1 VTVGDRRPP
10 PEAAPYG
17 TPALCPPARISAQCS
32 KPKAPPARRP
42 EALTLS
48 ADPATR
54 DGYDAGVK
62 KPVAVP
68 KKWIV
73 PPSGKVWV
81 TSKLQVTT
89 DFFAA
94 LGAHCERL
102 GLPHDSFRN
111 LVTADPEGR
120 QLYHQVERG
129 ELSQPAFEQRIAQL
143 LGVQPTGL
151 IQGLL
156 ADLRPEPLMAEA
168 VERTRTVGIPVGVI
182 TNSWGT
188 APYDPYTAYQ
198 LNQRF
203 DAVVISSQVGLRKPE
218 PAIYRRAAHELA
230 VPTER
235 IVFVDDIAANLQPA
249 QELGMAVIHHVD
261 PARTVR
267 ELERLLGLSDRLLR
281 RP

>member
-1 VTVGDRRPP
+1 MTDYEGLLLDF
-10 PEAAPYG
+10 G
-17 TPALCPPARISAQCS
+17 
-32 KPKAPPARRP
+32 
-42 EALTLS
+42 
-48 ADPATR
+48 
-54 DGYDAGVK
+54 GV
-62 KPVAVP
+62 
-68 KKWIV
+68 
-73 PPSGKVWV
+73 
-81 TSKLQVTT
+81 VTT

-111 LVTADPEGR
+111 LVTADAKGR
-120 QLYHQVERG
+120 ELYHQVERG
-129 ELSQPAFEQRIAQL
+129 ELSQPAFEQKIAQL
-143 LGVQPTGL
+143 LGVQPAGL

-168 VERTRTVGIPVGVI
+168 VARARTAGIRVGVI

-188 APYDPYTAYQ
+188 APYDPYAAYQ

-218 PAIYRRAAHELA
+218 PAIYRLAADELA
-230 VPTER
+230 VPLGG

-249 QELGMAVIHHVD
+249 KELGMAVIHHVD
-261 PARTVR
+261 PGRTVHD
-267 ELERLLGLSDRLLR
+267 LERLLGLSDRLLR

>member
-1 VTVGDRRPP
+1 MTSYEGLLLDF
-10 PEAAPYG
+10 G
-17 TPALCPPARISAQCS
+17 
-32 KPKAPPARRP
+32 
-42 EALTLS
+42 
-48 ADPATR
+48 
-54 DGYDAGVK
+54 GV
-62 KPVAVP
+62 
-68 KKWIV
+68 
-73 PPSGKVWV
+73 
-81 TSKLQVTT
+81 VTT
-89 DFFAA
+89 DFFAS

-111 LVTADPEGR
+111 LVTANPEGR
-120 QLYHQVERG
+120 ELYHLVERG
-129 ELSQPAFEQRIAQL
+129 ELSQPNFEQKIAQL

-156 ADLRPEPLMAEA
+156 ADLRPEPVMAEA
-168 VERTRTVGIPVGVI
+168 VARARMAGIRVGVI

-203 DAVVISSQVGLRKPE
+203 DTVVISSQVGMRKPE
-218 PAIYRRAAHELA
+218 PRIYRLAADELA
-230 VPTER
+230 VPSQR

-249 QELGMAVIHHVD
+249 HELGMAVIHHVN

-267 ELERLLGLSDRLLR
+267 ELERLLGPSDRLLR

>member
-1 VTVGDRRPP
+1 MTHYEGLLLDFGGVVTN
-10 PEAAPYG
+10 
-17 TPALCPPARISAQCS
+17 
-32 KPKAPPARRP
+32 
-42 EALTLS
+42 
-48 ADPATR
+48 
-54 DGYDAGVK
+54 
-62 KPVAVP
+62 
-68 KKWIV
+68 
-73 PPSGKVWV
+73 
-81 TSKLQVTT
+81 

-111 LVTADPEGR
+111 LVTADPQGR
-120 QLYHQVERG
+120 ELYHQVERG
-129 ELSQPAFEQRIAQL
+129 ELSQPAFEQKIAQL

-156 ADLRPEPLMAEA
+156 ADLRPEPLIAEA
-168 VERTRTVGIPVGVI
+168 VARTRTAGIRVGVI

-188 APYDPYTAYQ
+188 APYDPYAAYQ
-198 LNQRF
+198 LDQQF

-218 PAIYRRAAHELA
+218 PAIYRRAADELA
-230 VPTER
+230 VPLGR

-249 QELGMAVIHHVD
+249 HELGMAVIHHVD

-267 ELERLLGLSDRLLR
+267 ELERLLGLSARLLR

>member
-1 VTVGDRRPP
+1 MTHHEGLLLDF
-10 PEAAPYG
+10 G
-17 TPALCPPARISAQCS
+17 
-32 KPKAPPARRP
+32 
-42 EALTLS
+42 
-48 ADPATR
+48 
-54 DGYDAGVK
+54 GV
-62 KPVAVP
+62 
-68 KKWIV
+68 
-73 PPSGKVWV
+73 
-81 TSKLQVTT
+81 VTT

-129 ELSQPAFEQRIAQL
+129 ELSQPEFEQRIAQL
-143 LGVQPTGL
+143 LGVKPTGL

-168 VERTRTVGIPVGVI
+168 VEKARAAGIRVGVI

-188 APYDPYTAYQ
+188 APYDPYAAYQ

-203 DAVVISSQVGLRKPE
+203 DAVVISSLVGLRKPE
-218 PAIYRRAAHELA
+218 PAIYRLAADELA
-230 VPTER
+230 VPLGR
-235 IVFVDDIAANLQPA
+235 IVFVDDIVANLEPA
-249 QELGMAVIHHVD
+249 HQLGMAVIHHVD

-267 ELERLLGLSDRLLR
+267 ELERLLGFSNRLLR